1 MIKSNFLSIKRGG
14 WPVFFNKVKKAKKR
28 ISFYIFD
35 ILVLPISIPIVL
47 LIRLIKPFVHIRFG
61 YFFGRRIGH
70 FVPDTL
76 AAVIGDNINNEF
88 VDLYY
93 FLPGEKNTQWAKM
106 VQSELN
112 IYYWVRLL
120 FFANNII
127 PGGNIHINLPGIHTP
142 IGSQGRFRQGLLYDS
157 EFKFKFNDSD
167 EVIAKSWLIKKGW
180 TDGEKIICVMV
191 RDNAYLPTKNWGYHN
206 YRNSEI
212 SSFIPA
218 FELLASMGYWV
229 IRMGKIMET
238 PLRLNNNRIID
249 YSFDKEKSDLLDVWL
264 FANCELC
271 ITTGTGPDLIS
282 CLYKRPV
289 LAINYLPLALM
300 FSWAEA
306 TSAPKNL
313 LWKESGRSLT
323 WEEHLEHSYVHSSQ
337 YEDAGISVVD
347 LNSEEILDIT
357 KEVISR
363 LNKTFV
369 DNDDSKV
376 QDKFWQIAK
385 QSKHVNKYNN
395 FIHPDSRIALS
406 YVRNNLEWLSLQNKV

>member
-28 ISFYIFD
+28 IFFYIFD

-76 AAVIGDNINNEF
+76 TAVIGDNINNEF

-157 EFKFKFNDSD
+157 DFKFKFNDSD

-180 TDGEKIICVMV
+180 TDGEKIICVGV
-191 RDNAYLPTKNWGYHN
+191 NFPDRNAEYKDGTQKYTQSL
-206 YRNSEI
+206 E
-212 SSFIPA
+212 F
-218 FELLASMGYWV
+218 LASMGYWV

-289 LAINYLPLALM
+289 LAINYLPLAAHVLM
-300 FSWAEA
+300 
-306 TSAPKNL
+306 
-313 LWKESGRSLT
+313 GRS
-323 WEEHLEHSYVHSSQ
+323 Y
-337 YEDAGISVVD
+337 
-347 LNSEEILDIT
+347 
-357 KEVISR
+357 
-363 LNKTFV
+363 
-369 DNDDSKV
+369 
-376 QDKFWQIAK
+376 
-385 QSKHVNKYNN
+385 
-395 FIHPDSRIALS
+395 
-406 YVRNNLEWLSLQNKV
+406 